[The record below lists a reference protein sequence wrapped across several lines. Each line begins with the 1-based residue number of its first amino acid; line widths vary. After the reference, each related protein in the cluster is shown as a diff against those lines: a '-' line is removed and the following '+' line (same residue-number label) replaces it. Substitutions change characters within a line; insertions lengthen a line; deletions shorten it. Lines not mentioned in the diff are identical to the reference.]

1 MLHCLKE
8 TVTQIMR
15 EKNITQQDLADIIGV
30 TRSAVNL
37 ILNRDNIRISKIKT
51 ISNALGY
58 ELMITYISRYEDRQ
72 DWIMLSDTKIDFF
85 KSLDELLQSRKLTHA
100 DLGSML
106 EIPASNVKIMYEH
119 PDVSVLRT
127 KELANVLGYNLSIRM
142 ISRKNPN
149 DIRKVV

>member
-1 MLHCLKE
+1 
-8 TVTQIMR
+8 
-15 EKNITQQDLADIIGV
+15 
-30 TRSAVNL
+30 
-37 ILNRDNIRISKIKT
+37 
-51 ISNALGY
+51 
-58 ELMITYISRYEDRQ
+58 
-72 DWIMLSDTKIDFF
+72 
-85 KSLDELLQSRKLTHA
+85 
-100 DLGSML
+100 ML